1 MAALSAAATIAGT
14 LAATWMWPTA
24 EGYLTG
30 VAFGFVTGM
39 LGWIVVSRDGHS
51 GFGFLRGER
60 RSETAALLHF
70 GKWQGQIDRYSLA
83 SLAPLAVVGHYNVA
97 NRLQEAAY
105 IGVVKSAEV
114 LFPRFGSMS
123 SSHVE
128 QRQSF
133 FQVSSWVVGV
143 FSAMV
148 LGPLVPL
155 ADATLRLWVGPE
167 AADGA
172 GLMLRTLVLGGVVGA
187 GSNVFMYY
195 AMGMGRTSIVA
206 ILSAVYSVLT
216 VIATVLLL
224 RLFGPQAAGAG
235 LLLASVV
242 RIALALNLTRRDFF
256 PDLDWRELFAST
268 VLPIVCGCAVAV
280 LLDAADV
287 FQPAGWIALGV
298 DYALAATAVL
308 LVTIAV
314 TALGGGRPIL
324 AQTWRSLRAAA
335 GR

>member
-1 MAALSAAATIAGT
+1 
-14 LAATWMWPTA
+14 
-24 EGYLTG
+24 
-30 VAFGFVTGM
+30 VAFGFVAGM
-39 LGWIVVSRDGHS
+39 LGWIAVSRDGHS
-51 GFGFLRGER
+51 GLGFWRGER
-60 RSETAALLHF
+60 RAETAALLHF
-70 GKWQGQIDRYSLA
+70 GKWQGTAQLAGTIGNQIDRYALA

-148 LGPLVPL
+148 LAPLVPL
-155 ADATLRLWVGPE
+155 ADATLRLWVGPQ
-167 AADGA
+167 AAEGA

-187 GSNVFMYY
+187 GSNVFLYY
-195 AMGMGRTSIVA
+195 AMGMGRTSVVA
-206 ILSAVYSVLT
+206 ILSSVYSVLT
-216 VIATVLLL
+216 VVTTVLLL

-242 RIALALNLTRRDFF
+242 RIALGLHLTRRDFF
-256 PDLDWRELFAST
+256 PGLRWRELFAST
-268 VLPIVCGCAVAV
+268 ALPIVCGCAVAV

-287 FQPAGWIALGV
+287 FKPAGWIALGI
-298 DYALAATAVL
+298 DYALVAAAVL
-308 LVTIAV
+308 LATVVV

-324 AQTWRSLRAAA
+324 AQAWRSLRAAA